1 MTSLLNIF
9 LIIPALGLLLSFLI
23 KKEKELVISRVA
35 FYTAG
40 LSFISIL
47 VYTLFWIKNG
57 FKPINLKEIAIYQSL
72 NYEFAVDFYFDKI
85 TSVYLFVGSFLTF
98 LITIYCRYYL
108 HRESGYK
115 RFFNTILFFFLGYNI
130 TVLSGNFET
139 LFIGWEILG
148 ISSFLLI
155 AFYRDRYLPVRNA
168 VKVFSIYRIGDVGI
182 LLAMW
187 ASHHLWHENITF
199 SKLYNYELVHEHLS
213 GHSFVGVFI
222 SLMILIAA
230 VAKSAQL
237 PFSSWLARA
246 MEGPTTSSAIFYG
259 SLSVHF
265 GVFLLLR
272 TMPFW
277 EQQTSIR
284 ILIGSIGVSTAI
296 VATLIARVQS
306 SMKSQI
312 AYASIAQIGIIF
324 IEVSLR
330 FENLALIHFAGNAGL
345 RTYQLLVS
353 PSAVSYL
360 IREQFYHYQER
371 THDLEDS
378 FPKRLEYTLYWLSVK
393 EFFLDSALNKLI
405 FDPLKVAGRKLN
417 FITLKNVFYY
427 FIPAY
432 LIGIILWLN
441 EDNIPTLIHDNLPI
455 LYSLIG
461 LLMVL
466 RSFTERKSPILAWVL
481 IILNHFW
488 MSLAISF
495 NEHFAFDHIAWYL
508 SGIVFCGVL
517 GIFLLRQL
525 KQYESKYFDLNTY
538 YGHVYEYP
546 GMAFVFLIVSLG
558 LAGFP
563 ITPSFIGEDLIFSHI
578 HDRQFLLAFFNSMGY
593 IMGGISIIRLY
604 ARLFLGP
611 HIKTYHE
618 TPYKSS

>member
-1 MTSLLNIF
+1 MTSLLNLF
-9 LIIPALGLLLSFLI
+9 LLLPLCGLILSFLI
-23 KKEKELVISRVA
+23 SREKELMISRVA

-40 LSFISIL
+40 LTLLSVIAYSIAWL
-47 VYTLFWIKNG
+47 NIGHVSV
-57 FKPINLKEIAIYQSL
+57 NLKEVAIYTSK
-72 NYEFAVDFYFDKI
+72 NYEFAVDLYFDKI
-85 TSVYLFVGSFLTF
+85 TMVYLTVGAFLTF
-98 LITIYCRYYL
+98 LITIYSRYYL

-115 RFFNTILFFFLGYNI
+115 RFFNTILFFFLGYNL

-168 VKVFSIYRIGDVGI
+168 VKVFSVYRIGDVGI

-199 SKLYNYELVHEHLS
+199 AKLYNFELVHEHLS
-213 GHSFVGVFI
+213 GHTLVGVFI

-230 VAKSAQL
+230 LAKSAQL

-277 EQQTSIR
+277 EQQTSVR
-284 ILIGSIGVSTAI
+284 ILIGVIGVSTAI
-296 VATLIARVQS
+296 VTTLIARVQS

-324 IEVSLR
+324 LEVALG
-330 FENLALIHFAGNAGL
+330 FDTLALIHFAGNAGL

-360 IREQFYHYQER
+360 IREQFYNYQPR
-371 THDLEDS
+371 QQDAEDS
-378 FPKRLEYTLYWLSVK
+378 IPRRLEYTLYWLSVK
-393 EFFLDSALNKLI
+393 EFFLDRLMNRLI
-405 FDPLKVAGRKLN
+405 FDPLKKAGRKLN
-417 FITLKNVFYY
+417 FINIRNLFYY

-432 LIGIILWLN
+432 LLGILLFFK
-441 EDNIPTLIHDNLPI
+441 EDQIPEIIHSNLPI
-455 LYSLIG
+455 VFALIG

-466 RSFTERKSPILAWVL
+466 RSFTERKSPILAWLL

-488 MSLAISF
+488 MALAISF
-495 NEHFAFDHIAWYL
+495 NEHFEWDHTAWYL
-508 SGIVFCGVL
+508 SGIVICGGL
-517 GIFLLRQL
+517 GLILLRKLRQD
-525 KQYESKYFDLNTY
+525 ENSFFDLNTY

-578 HDRQFLLAFFNSMGY
+578 HDHQFLLAFFNSMGY
-593 IMGGISIIRLY
+593 IMGGISIIRIY

>member
-9 LIIPALGLLLSFLI
+9 LLLPLCGLILSFLI
-23 KKEKELVISRVA
+23 RKDREMLISRVA

-40 LSFISIL
+40 LTLLSVIAYSIAWL
-47 VYTLFWIKNG
+47 QKGHASV
-57 FKPINLKEIAIYQSL
+57 NLKEIAIYTSL
-72 NYEFAVDFYFDKI
+72 NYEFVVDFYFDKI
-85 TSVYLFVGSFLTF
+85 TMVYLTVGSFLTF
-98 LITIYCRYYL
+98 LITIYSRYYL

-115 RFFNTILFFFLGYNI
+115 RFFNTILFFFLGYNL

-168 VKVFSIYRIGDVGI
+168 VKVFSVYRIGDVGI

-199 SKLYNYELVHEHLS
+199 NKLYNFELVHEHLN
-213 GHSFVGVFI
+213 GHTLVGVFI

-230 VAKSAQL
+230 LAKSAQL

-277 EQQTSIR
+277 EQQTSVR
-284 ILIGSIGVSTAI
+284 ILIGVIGVSTAI

-312 AYASIAQIGIIF
+312 AYASIAQIGVIF
-324 IEVSLR
+324 LEVSLG
-330 FENLALIHFAGNAGL
+330 FETLALIHFAGNAGL

-360 IREQFYHYQER
+360 IREQFYNFKARQNEI
-371 THDLEDS
+371 EDS
-378 FPKRLEYTLYWLSVK
+378 MPRRLEYTLYWLSVK
-393 EFFLDSALNKLI
+393 EFFLDRLMNI
-405 FDPLKVAGRKLN
+405 IVFDPLKKAGRKLN
-417 FITLKNVFYY
+417 FINLKNIFYY

-432 LIGIILWLN
+432 LIGIVLLFN
-441 EDNIPTLIHDNLPI
+441 EALIPDIVHKNLPI
-455 LYSLIG
+455 LYALIG

-466 RSFTERKSPILAWVL
+466 RSFTERKSPILSWLL
-481 IILNHFW
+481 IILNYFW
-488 MSLAISF
+488 IALAISF
-495 NEHFAFDHIAWYL
+495 NEHFAWDHIAWYL
-508 SGIVFCGVL
+508 SGIVICGSLGLVL
-517 GIFLLRQL
+517 LNKLR
-525 KQYESKYFDLNTY
+525 KYESKYFDLNTY
-538 YGHVYEYP
+538 YGHVHEYP

-578 HDRQFLLAFFNSMGY
+578 HDHQFLLAFFNSMSY

>member
-1 MTSLLNIF
+1 MTSLLNLF
-9 LIIPALGLLLSFLI
+9 LLLPLCGLILSFLI
-23 KKEKELVISRVA
+23 SREKELMISRVA

-40 LSFISIL
+40 LTLLSVIAYSIAWL
-47 VYTLFWIKNG
+47 NIGHVSV
-57 FKPINLKEIAIYQSL
+57 NLKEVAIYTSK
-72 NYEFAVDFYFDKI
+72 NYEFAVDLYFDKI
-85 TSVYLFVGSFLTF
+85 TMVYLTVGAFLTF
-98 LITIYCRYYL
+98 LITIYSRYYL

-115 RFFNTILFFFLGYNI
+115 RFFNTILFFFLGYNL

-168 VKVFSIYRIGDVGI
+168 VKVFSVYRIGDVGI

-199 SKLYNYELVHEHLS
+199 AKLYNFELVHEHLS
-213 GHSFVGVFI
+213 GHTLVGVFI

-230 VAKSAQL
+230 LAKSAQL

-277 EQQTSIR
+277 EQQTSVR
-284 ILIGSIGVSTAI
+284 ILIGVIGVSTAI
-296 VATLIARVQS
+296 VTTLIARVQS

-324 IEVSLR
+324 LEVALG
-330 FENLALIHFAGNAGL
+330 FDTLALIHFAGNAGL

-360 IREQFYHYQER
+360 IREQFYNYQPR
-371 THDLEDS
+371 QQDAEDS
-378 FPKRLEYTLYWLSVK
+378 IPRRLEYTLYWLSVK
-393 EFFLDSALNKLI
+393 EFFLDRLMNRLI
-405 FDPLKVAGRKLN
+405 FDPLKKAGRKLN
-417 FITLKNVFYY
+417 FINIRNLFYY

-432 LIGIILWLN
+432 LLGILLFFK
-441 EDNIPTLIHDNLPI
+441 EDQIPEIIHSNLPI
-455 LYSLIG
+455 VFALIG

-466 RSFTERKSPILAWVL
+466 RSFTERKSPILAWLL

-488 MSLAISF
+488 MALAISF
-495 NEHFAFDHIAWYL
+495 NEHFEWDHTAWYL
-508 SGIVFCGVL
+508 SGIVICGGL
-517 GIFLLRQL
+517 GLILLRKLRQD
-525 KQYESKYFDLNTY
+525 ENSFFDLNTY

-546 GMAFVFLIVSLG
+546 G
-558 LAGFP
+558 
-563 ITPSFIGEDLIFSHI
+563 
-578 HDRQFLLAFFNSMGY
+578 
-593 IMGGISIIRLY
+593 
-604 ARLFLGP
+604 
-611 HIKTYHE
+611 
-618 TPYKSS
+618 